1 MEISEIRRALLNHAL
16 DLYSKQG
23 IHDTTIKHV
32 ADAAGVE
39 VGAAHSIFT
48 DEDQLLDECL
58 MEATEPIVS
67 AISFAVEEETDPIAM
82 IDKSM
87 RLLDQ
92 FLVDRREIASIFFRA
107 MSEGPDSMRKVMN
120 RSFYP
125 SGFFEQL
132 AKMYEQG
139 KIAIDPATL
148 SFLLDS
154 MVSVS
159 HVNIDSIVQMYP
171 SMDVDTFLELKHNSM
186 LQMLRHGIL
195 PPKE

>member
-1 MEISEIRRALLNHAL
+1 MEIPEIRRALLKNAL
-16 DLYSKQG
+16 TLYSEKG
-23 IHDTTIKHV
+23 IHATTLEDV
-32 ADAAGVE
+32 AKASGVE

-92 FLVDRREIASIFFRA
+92 FLTDRPEIASIFFRA
-107 MSEGPDSMRKVMN
+107 MSEGPESMKKVMN

-132 AKMYEQG
+132 AAMKQEG
-139 KIAIDPATL
+139 KIAIDPTL
-148 SFLLDS
+148 LSLLLDS
-154 MVSVS
+154 MVSVT
-159 HVNIDSIVQMYP
+159 HVNINSLVQMYP
-171 SMDVDTFLELKHNSM
+171 GLDVDTFLEIKHNAM
-186 LQMLRHGIL
+186 MQMLKQGIG
-195 PPKE
+195 PGKE